1 MQPFRK
7 PFLAQTARYP
17 QRNQINLP
25 MERKSYIIETE
36 VVMTAHMDTL
46 TPAEAAVVSRVTVRD
61 VHRVIDE
68 RILPE
73 SFYNAAQARSFT
85 SQACVF
91 ISFYFR
97 AADRLTSEERQRAI
111 QLATELPTGNRSKKV
126 VQDAFLTIDLAP
138 FWKDVEESLK
148 RLRTARDI
156 VVSDPEIL
164 SGTPVIRGTR
174 VPVYDVAASVA
185 AGIPTKRILSAY
197 PSLQPEQIEL
207 ATMYAEAN
215 PQRGRPRLRTALPS
229 AATILT
235 ERKKRRIPATA

>member
-1 MQPFRK
+1 MN
-7 PFLAQTARYP
+7 AQ
-17 QRNQINLP
+17 L
-25 MERKSYIIETE
+25 
-36 VVMTAHMDTL
+36 DTL

-73 SFYNAAQARSFT
+73 RFYSAAQSRSFT

-97 AADRLTSEERQRAI
+97 AADRLTSEERQRTILIASG
-111 QLATELPTGNRSKKV
+111 LPQESPWKKV
-126 VQDAFLTIDLAP
+126 VQDAFLTIDLGP
-138 FWKDVEESLK
+138 FWNDVEDGLN
-148 RLRTARDI
+148 RLQAARDM

-164 SGTPVIRGTR
+164 SGTPVIRDTR

-185 AGIPTKRILSAY
+185 AGISIERILSAY
-197 PSLQPEQIEL
+197 PSLQREQVEL

-215 PQRGRPRLRTALPS
+215 PQRGRPRLRAALPP

-235 ERKKRRIPATA
+235 QRKKRRIPATA